1 MKKVDL
7 VMDQQ
12 VDMEDQDIWVDMVR
26 WVDIMV
32 LLQCLMVVLLPALVL
47 VLDLQCLVLGQQSLL
62 HQLSQDMAF
71 LS

>member
-7 VMDQQ
+7 AMDQQ

-32 LLQCLMVVLLPALVL
+32 PLQCLMVVLLAALVL
-47 VLDLQCLVLGQQSLL
+47 VLDLQCLVLAQQSLL
-62 HQLSQDMAF
+62 H
-71 LS
+71 

>member
-32 LLQCLMVVLLPALVL
+32 LLQCLMVVLLVALVL
-47 VLDLQCLVLGQQSLL
+47 VLDLQCLVLVRQSLL

-71 LS
+71 PS

>member
-7 VMDQQ
+7 AMDQQ

-32 LLQCLMVVLLPALVL
+32 LLQCLMVVLLAALVL
-47 VLDLQCLVLGQQSLL
+47 VLDLQCLVLAQQSLL